1 VARVRFASLPDSD
14 VFNVVGVLW
23 LAVAQI
29 STVSVNEIM
38 GMISAKHV
46 GVKSFTSKDWK
57 V

>member
-1 VARVRFASLPDSD
+1 MRFASLPDSD
-14 VFNVVGVLW
+14 VFKVVGVFW

-29 STVSVNEIM
+29 STASVNEIM

-46 GVKSFTSKDWK
+46 DVKSFTSKDWK

>member
-1 VARVRFASLPDSD
+1 VRFASLPASD
-14 VFNVVGVLW
+14 VNVTGVLW

-38 GMISAKHV
+38 GLISAKHMD
-46 GVKSFTSKDWK
+46 VKSFTSKDWK

>member
-1 VARVRFASLPDSD
+1 MRFASLPDSD
-14 VFNVVGVLW
+14 VFKVVGVFW

-29 STVSVNEIM
+29 STASVNEIM

-46 GVKSFTSKDWK
+46 DVKSFNSKDWK

>member
-1 VARVRFASLPDSD
+1 VRFASLLDSD
-14 VFNVVGVLW
+14 VFNVTGVLW

-38 GMISAKHV
+38 GMISAKRV